1 MSKKWRFLLVLAVL
15 LLAGFF
21 LYPTVKWYFLLDEET
36 QNLVNKSKEDIRDY
50 ARKQAKDDIEE
61 IKTLAKDESLLNAP
75 VPDEYRFLKKTA
87 AKNYK
92 YLDKKVPGDWTLGNI
107 IRGYDSDKAVIKE
120 LELHHKDVILDLKA
134 MKEKILQL
142 GLDLN
147 GGMSIVLTAH
157 PKYVVSDEEETAE
170 EEPKNFFQKTWQGFL
185 VFLKGKEKPDR
196 GIESDIDRAMEI
208 INSRVDSLG
217 VTEPQIRKMNDNQ
230 ILIELPGEVDPERVN
245 IFLKGKGTLGF
256 HLLDDEA
263 STQIENYLAAGG
275 SIKDGQPADTGI
287 IPTGLVVLGY
297 YQKDNYDIDQFVRY
311 LVVDEIPGLSG
322 DYIKSA
328 TVYSDPTT
336 GKPNV
341 SFYLDAEGGE
351 IFYQLTRDNVDRYLA
366 VVMDDKIKAYAR
378 IKEPLRDQVVITG
391 FGKKEADDLALIL
404 RTAAL
409 PVELEVESMQQVGA
423 TLGDDTITAGMFAM
437 AIGFA
442 AVFLFMLIYYKGA
455 GIIADIALI
464 LNLFIIMA
472 VLATFNMTL
481 TMTSIAGLILN
492 VGMAVDANVI
502 IFERIKDELRLGK
515 SRSAAIDLGFKKALW
530 TVLDANIT
538 TFIAAIFLSLVGSGP
553 IQGFAVTLSVGIAS
567 SMFTAIFVSR
577 LLFDF
582 FTDVVK
588 RKKVSIGWGHI
599 Q

>member
-15 LLAGFF
+15 ILAGFF
-21 LYPTVKWYFLLDEET
+21 LYPTVKWYFLLDTET
-36 QNLVNKSKEDIRDY
+36 QNLVNKSKEEIRDY
-50 ARKQAKDDIEE
+50 ARMQAKDDIEE
-61 IKTLAKDESLLNAP
+61 IRDLAKDESALNTS
-75 VPDEYRFLKKTA
+75 VPEKYKFLKKTA
-87 AKNYK
+87 ARNYK
-92 YLDKKVPGDWTLGNI
+92 FLGKKVPRDWTLGNVM
-107 IRGYDSDKAVIKE
+107 RGYDSDKAVIKE
-120 LELHHKDVILDLKA
+120 LEIYHKDQILDMKD

-157 PKYVVSDEEETAE
+157 PKYTIPEEDQPVEK
-170 EEPKNFFQKTWQGFL
+170 EPKNFLQKSWQWF
-185 VFLKGKEKPDR
+185 VTVLKGKEKSNKN
-196 GIESDIDRAMEI
+196 IESDIDRAMEI

-256 HLLDDEA
+256 HLLDDDA
-263 STQIENYLAAGG
+263 SARLENYLAAGG
-275 SIKDGQPADTGI
+275 SIKDGQPVDPGI
-287 IPTGLVVLGY
+287 IPPGLVVLGY

-311 LVVDEIPGLSG
+311 LVVNESPGLDG
-322 DYIKSA
+322 NYIKSA

-351 IFYQLTRDNVDRYLA
+351 IFYQLTRDNVNRYLA
-366 VVMDDKIKAYAR
+366 VVMDNKIKAYAR

-409 PVELEVESMQQVGA
+409 PVELEVESLQQVGA
-423 TLGDDTITAGMFAM
+423 TLGEDTIKAGMLAM
-437 AIGFA
+437 AIGFI
-442 AVFLFMLIYYKGA
+442 AVFLFMLIYYHGA
-455 GIIADIALI
+455 GLIADIALI
-464 LNLFIIMA
+464 LNVFIIMA

-481 TMTSIAGLILN
+481 TMTSIAGLVLN
-492 VGMAVDANVI
+492 VGMAVDANV

-515 SRSAAIDLGFKKALW
+515 SRPAAIDLGFKKALW

-553 IQGFAVTLSVGIAS
+553 VQGFAVTLSVGIAT

-577 LLFDF
+577 LMFDF
-582 FTDVVK
+582 STDVFR